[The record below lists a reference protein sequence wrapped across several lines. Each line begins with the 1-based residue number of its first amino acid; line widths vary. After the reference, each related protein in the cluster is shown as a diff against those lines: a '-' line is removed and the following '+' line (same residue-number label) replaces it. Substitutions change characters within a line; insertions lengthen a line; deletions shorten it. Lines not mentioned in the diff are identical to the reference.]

1 MLFEALVL
9 GRDTRSDVLEDANYE
24 LLLLGRNGF
33 VATAHP
39 DDVAVAEGADELV
52 VELVELAEGE
62 VRVGLDEAARKAS
75 ELVLVEEGTVVVAS
89 GLLDDFGIDDVQEH
103 RASVDTL

>member
-9 GRDTRSDVLEDANYE
+9 GRDTRSDVLEDASYE
-24 LLLLGRNGF
+24 LLLLGRNGL
-33 VATAHP
+33 VAAAHP

-62 VRVGLDEAARKAS
+62 VRVGPDEAASKAS
-75 ELVLVEEGTVVVAS
+75 ELVLVEEGAVVVAS
-89 GLLDDFGIDDVQEH
+89 GLLDDLGIDD
-103 RASVDTL
+103 A